1 MTARVSVSTT
11 RVRYAETDQ
20 MGVVYYANYLIWFE
34 VGRTD
39 WLRETGWTY
48 RSIEADGFQLPVTEA
63 HCEYRQGARYDDEL
77 DIRTR
82 ASQVSPV
89 RIRFDYEVVRRADG
103 VALAGGHTVH
113 ATIGPSGRP
122 ARLKALVTGGA
133 GFIGSTLSERLLAQG
148 ASVRAIDA
156 FTDFY
161 PRPLK
166 ERNLENL
173 RGRAGYDFIEGD
185 LRELDLDAALDGV
198 THVFHLAA
206 QAGVRRSWG
215 KEFQVYTG
223 LNIDSTQRLLEACA
237 TKPIERLV
245 YASSSSVYGDEVT
258 IPMTETALPQPVS
271 PYGVTKLA
279 AEQLCHLYYVNY
291 GVPAVSLRYF
301 TVYGPRQRPDM
312 GFNRFFSA
320 VLAGKPLIQFGDG
333 LQTRD
338 FTFVADAVTATAA
351 AAVRGV
357 PGRVYNIGG
366 GSRVSL
372 REVFDL
378 IARVSG
384 RKVTIDQQSP
394 QKGDMRDTYADTTLA
409 RQDLAF
415 APSVTLE
422 EGLRAMWRWMEA
434 TNA

>member
-1 MTARVSVSTT
+1 M
-11 RVRYAETDQ
+11 
-20 MGVVYYANYLIWFE
+20 
-34 VGRTD
+34 
-39 WLRETGWTY
+39 
-48 RSIEADGFQLPVTEA
+48 
-63 HCEYRQGARYDDEL
+63 
-77 DIRTR
+77 
-82 ASQVSPV
+82 
-89 RIRFDYEVVRRADG
+89 
-103 VALAGGHTVH
+103 
-113 ATIGPSGRP
+113 
-122 ARLKALVTGGA
+122 KALVTGGA
-133 GFIGSTLSERLLAQG
+133 GFIGSTLSERLLEQG

-185 LRELDLDAALDGV
+185 LRELDLNAALDGI

-223 LNIDSTQRLLEACA
+223 LNVDSTQRLLEACA

-245 YASSSSVYGDEVT
+245 YASSSSVYGDDVA
-258 IPMTETALPQPVS
+258 IPFTETALPQPVS

-279 AEQLCHLYYVNY
+279 AEQLCHLYFVNY

-320 VLAGKPLIQFGDG
+320 ILNGKPLIQFGDG

-372 REVFDL
+372 KEVFDL
-378 IARVSG
+378 LAKVSG
-384 RKVTIDQQSP
+384 REVAIDQQGP
-394 QKGDMRDTYADTTLA
+394 QKGDMRDTYADTTRA
-409 RQDLAF
+409 RQDLGF

-434 TNA
+434 TRA